1 MPTYVA
7 SSLDPSIFLEKLVRV
22 LISTSEVLS
31 RDVPLYLS
39 VQGDFE
45 FEDGNNH
52 YGYIA
57 YLAVLVIWEVIP
69 TYLIVVFF
77 RVRMPSASVV
87 SYIILYYVYISHV
100 HNMNW
105 KCRNCDFPIYDKI
118 TGLISGPLPS
128 VSH

>member
-7 SSLDPSIFLEKLVRV
+7 SSLDPSIFLGKLVRV
-22 LISTSEVLS
+22 LISTSEVLN

-69 TYLIVVFF
+69 TYLIVIFF

-87 SYIILYYVYISHV
+87 SSYT
-100 HNMNW
+100 
-105 KCRNCDFPIYDKI
+105 I
-118 TGLISGPLPS
+118 T
-128 VSH
+128 